1 MVTTAARAAFSTTL
15 TRNLRLWLMMVLTF
29 VTGVLDA
36 VGYLGLDRIFTG
48 NMTGNIVIL
57 GMGLAPE
64 DDLPVAGPI
73 IALVGYVV
81 GAAVV
86 GGMLRGRE
94 RAWSGRI
101 TATFVVSAL
110 ILFAA
115 ATALL
120 VFDIKGRSFYGIMV
134 AATIAT
140 LMGAQAAA
148 ARFLAVPDMT
158 TVVVTSTITAYAS
171 ETLHSLGKGIFT
183 HRRLWAVLF
192 IGIGAFVGALLMKV
206 HLCVPVYLAAAL
218 TLLTATAGRAGW
230 NRATG

>member
-1 MVTTAARAAFSTTL
+1 MAPQSARTITTTVGQ
-15 TRNLRLWLMMVLTF
+15 NLRLWLMMVLTF

-57 GMGLAPE
+57 GMGLAAE
-64 DDLPVAGPI
+64 DDLPVAGPV
-73 IALVGYVV
+73 IALAGYVV

-86 GGMLRGRE
+86 GGMLRGQDRS
-94 RAWSGRI
+94 WSCRI
-101 TATFVVSAL
+101 TVVFGFSSVVLA
-110 ILFAA
+110 AA

-120 VFDIKGRSFYGIMV
+120 ICDIRGPSG
-134 AATIAT
+134 AAIIIAALIAA

-171 ETLHSLGKGIFT
+171 ETLHRRGTGVFT
-183 HRRLWAVLF
+183 HRRLWAVLI
-192 IGIGAFVGALLMKV
+192 IGAGAFVGALLLKI
-206 HLCVPVYLAAAL
+206 HPSVPVYSAAAA
-218 TLLTATAGRAGW
+218 TLMVAVMGRACW
-230 NRATG
+230 HKATG